1 MMPRG
6 ARLPLLAACMLLV
19 AACAGPRVRPDGAQ
33 DPSLLQRQVAR
44 EQSLSVRSQWSLR
57 GRLGVSDGRDGG
69 SGTLEWTQRGDAF
82 RFSVHAPVTGK
93 TWLLTGDA
101 RHAKLQGLRAETL
114 EGDNAASLLQRELGW
129 RVPVTEL
136 SWWAR
141 GMRAPGK
148 AELSLR
154 GDGLPARIVQAGW
167 QVNFLDY
174 DESTNPP
181 LPRKL
186 YAESGN
192 YKVRL
197 AIQRWETP

>member
-1 MMPRG
+1 MTR
-6 ARLPLLAACMLLV
+6 ASSRLALAAAFALLAGCV
-19 AACAGPRVRPDGAQ
+19 AAPTRPVVATSGMLDAQAG
-33 DPSLLQRQVAR
+33 R
-44 EQSLSVRSQWSLR
+44 ERALAAHTRWSLE
-57 GRLGVSDGRDGG
+57 GRLGVSDGHDSG
-69 SGTLEWTQRGDAF
+69 SGSLQWEQDGATF
-82 RFSVHAPVTGK
+82 RFTVHAPVTGK

>member
-1 MMPRG
+1 M
-6 ARLPLLAACMLLV
+6 RLLGRALLGLAAISLVACAPQRLRPDASGLAAQDQREALLAPATDWRLV
-19 AACAGPRVRPDGAQ
+19 
-33 DPSLLQRQVAR
+33 
-44 EQSLSVRSQWSLR
+44 
-57 GRLGVSDGRDGG
+57 GRLGVSDGRDSG
-69 SGTLEWTQRGDAF
+69 SGSLTWTQRGDRYQF
-82 RFSVHAPVTGK
+82 ELHAPVTGK

-101 RHAKLQGLRAETL
+101 RHAQLQGLRAETL

>member
-1 MMPRG
+1 M
-6 ARLPLLAACMLLV
+6 RLLGRALLGLAVIGLVACAPQRSRPDASGLAAQDQREALLAPVTDWRLV
-19 AACAGPRVRPDGAQ
+19 
-33 DPSLLQRQVAR
+33 
-44 EQSLSVRSQWSLR
+44 
-57 GRLGVSDGRDGG
+57 GRLGVSDGRDSG
-69 SGTLEWTQRGDAF
+69 SGSLTWTQRGDHYQF
-82 RFSVHAPVTGK
+82 ELHAPVTGK

-101 RHAKLQGLRAETL
+101 QHAQLQGLRAETL

-129 RVPVTEL
+129 RVPVAEL
-136 SWWAR
+136 AWWTR

>member
-1 MMPRG
+1 M
-6 ARLPLLAACMLLV
+6 RLLGRVLLGLAAISLVACAPQRLRPDASGLAAQDQREALLAPVTDWRLV
-19 AACAGPRVRPDGAQ
+19 
-33 DPSLLQRQVAR
+33 
-44 EQSLSVRSQWSLR
+44 
-57 GRLGVSDGRDGG
+57 GRLGVSDGRDSG
-69 SGTLEWTQRGDAF
+69 SGGLTWTQRGDRYQF
-82 RFSVHAPVTGK
+82 ELHAPVTGK